1 MASYKVVLNAAA
13 EEGLKNGKYEFAPGG
28 IRDKKTKKMVQ
39 LFRPTGETVG
49 DSSEP
54 SVQMEIG
61 VATEKSRMMMAKADR
76 VLAAVQKNSELS
88 WEAAA
93 VGYLNYNTSIQG
105 FAEMTNRLESL
116 QNTIDFNRLLDKK
129 ESFAKYYMILRDLLW
144 HLAEEEPEI
153 PIYEVSNLLSEIAA
167 FINGIYEEYRLGK
180 IEAEIAIK
188 ILIALIPPFVRC
200 AEECCLLCQFKGKSN
215 PPSYDTWMLIINRI
229 MTSELLKQDLRK
241 IAYLNMPT
249 LSTYNLEYA
258 ARLPLKTVE
267 HIRSEAERLRLFVKS
282 SGISRKEYL
291 SLPKEM
297 EKRFLDGDYII
308 GEIVDERNAF

>member
-1 MASYKVVLNAAA
+1 MASFKVVLNDAAD
-13 EEGLKNGKYEFAPGG
+13 EGLKNGKYEFAPGG
-28 IRDKKTKKMVQ
+28 IRDKKTKRMVQ

-54 SVQMEIG
+54 SVQMEVG
-61 VATEKSRMMMAKADR
+61 VATEKSRMMMVKADR

-105 FAEMTNRLESL
+105 FAEMTNSLESL

-129 ESFAKYYMILRDLLW
+129 ESFTKYYMILRDLLW

-188 ILIALIPPFVRC
+188 VLTALIPPFVRC
-200 AEECCLLCQFKGKSN
+200 TEECCLLCQFKGKSN
-215 PPSYDTWMLIINRI
+215 PPSYDAWMIIINRI
-229 MTSELLKQDLRK
+229 MTSGLFKQDLRK
-241 IAYLNMPT
+241 LMYFNLPT
-249 LSTYNLEYA
+249 LSTYDLEYA
-258 ARLPLKTVE
+258 ASIPLKTVE
-267 HIRSEAERLRLFVKS
+267 HIRMEAGRLRKFIEL
-282 SGISRKEYL
+282 SGMSRRDYL
-291 SLPKEM
+291 MLPKEM
-297 EKRFLDGDYII
+297 EKRFLDGDYVI